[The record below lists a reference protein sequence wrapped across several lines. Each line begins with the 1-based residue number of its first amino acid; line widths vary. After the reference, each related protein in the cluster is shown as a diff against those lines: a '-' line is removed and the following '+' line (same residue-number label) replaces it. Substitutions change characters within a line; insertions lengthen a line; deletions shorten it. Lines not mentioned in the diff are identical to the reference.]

1 MLVANGNIPESYSK
15 SANYL
20 QDSIRQKDS
29 LLYNSVMNN
38 LFTLGMFIMKNDF
51 LKALIEE
58 VYVNKNGEFELIP
71 RLKNQLIIFGTTENM
86 NDKFERLMIFY
97 KKGLSITGWQ
107 RYNVINIKFKNQV
120 ICSKI

>member
-1 MLVANGNIPESYSK
+1 
-15 SANYL
+15 
-20 QDSIRQKDS
+20 
-29 LLYNSVMNN
+29 MNN
-38 LFTLGMFIMKNDF
+38 LYRLGMFIMKNDF

-71 RLKNQLIIFGTTENM
+71 RLRNQLIIFGTTENM
-86 NDKFERLMIFY
+86 NEKFERLMIFY

-107 RYNVINIKFKNQV
+107 RYNVINIKFRNQV